1 MSPPWSL
8 DDPAQSGSVKT
19 SGPCPGLGAFSRA
32 GMIPVYDS
40 WKSLSEKIQNSLILG
55 SPLAVLSYILVH
67 SSKDVIFQLE
77 TSAHP
82 ECDHD
87 N

>member
-19 SGPCPGLGAFSRA
+19 SGLCPGLGAFSRA
-32 GMIPVYDS
+32 GVIPVCDS
-40 WKSLSEKIQNSLILG
+40 WKSLSEKMQNSLILG
-55 SPLAVLSYILVH
+55 SPLAVLDYILVH
-67 SSKDVIFQLE
+67 SSKGAIFQLE

-82 ECDHD
+82 ECDCD